1 MNEKVS
7 SEAAELDA
15 DHGDV
20 DPSLGAGGGRFIVA
34 HQTAVVHQPAEGA
47 FHDPAARQDVEA
59 LAGVGAFD
67 DLDRQLGTKA
77 FDPLGKGFAGVAAIH
92 PQDAQPGE
100 PAEHLRQEELR
111 SGAFGDAG
119 RGDGH
124 AEDQT
129 ECVCY
134 ELIRFPQLFTTERS
148 APQERSEARL

>member
-1 MNEKVS
+1 MKHECS
-7 SEAAELDA
+7 SEPAELDS
-15 DHGDV
+15 DHRDEN
-20 DPSLGAGGGRFIVA
+20 PSRGAGFGGFVIA
-34 HQTAVVHQPAEGA
+34 HQPAVVHEPAEGA
-47 FHDPAARQDVEA
+47 FHDPAAGQDMEA
-59 LAGVGAFD
+59 FLGIGAFD
-67 DLDRQLGTKA
+67 DGDGQLGTEG
-77 FDPLGKGFAGVAAIH
+77 FYPLGKGFARIAAVH